1 MQLLHFLQEFCTKAF
16 CHITAQQ
23 GDFDLVHR
31 AELLGILPDPWG
43 LQNKRQSGKRLVVD
57 DLINRLEA
65 DPA

>member
-1 MQLLHFLQEFCTKAF
+1 MQFFHFLQEFCTEAF

-23 GDFDLVHR
+23 SDFDLVHR
-31 AELLGILPDPWG
+31 TELLGILPDPWS
-43 LQNKRQSGKRLVVD
+43 LQNKRQSCKRFVVN